1 MTTNSD
7 LSDEPCKN
15 TAMCSNVVERRPRA
29 ADSWLSTYVSCYW
42 WLALVVFV
50 YNSVCLQN
58 YVNVATSVVI
68 KLSD

>member
-1 MTTNSD
+1 MIE
-7 LSDEPCKN
+7 LY
-15 TAMCSNVVERRPRA
+15 VRRRPRA